1 MNDGKQLRE
10 HDLPVVRERTFKHW
24 GKLSQ
29 YLALLFS
36 DQPND
41 VFSLSELYNGM
52 RTMYL
57 NGYIEN
63 YSESAVRGV
72 LWRFRRDGLIT
83 VRKKRGRH
91 STPFYQ
97 VTPKGIQI
105 LSQARRFFSI
115 EGSLDEGVLAQLP
128 RTSSRESEL
137 TIESGSEFIDLVTSE
152 WDEYFD
158 WNDAWFEGGSLTFT
172 IDKYIADKIHKAC
185 ETQARKRSAGSHGEA
200 GFTLNIWPTT
210 ARIRLWPKRLT
221 IEKDLGTWLVKKCG
235 LGYSDLRLFYSS
247 FRRATK
253 KATIIVEVPTKI
265 DFPEGTSCFFRVR
278 IQGTPWMGPIQ
289 RESTP
294 RSTPRRNRSLVRHE
308 HNSELH
314 KPLWSDS
321 NRDLAEILGVQRGPR
336 RDSGRG
342 YGSYSRPGG
351 SNGRLGETELE
362 VVGIAEAIHERTA
375 AAGGIC

>member
-10 HDLPVVRERTFKHW
+10 HDLPVASERTFKHW

-36 DQPND
+36 DQPDD
-41 VFSLSELYNGM
+41 VFSLSKLYNGM

-57 NGYIEN
+57 NGHIEN

-83 VRKKRGRH
+83 VRKKRGRR

-97 VTPKGIQI
+97 VTPKGVQI
-105 LSQARRFFSI
+105 LSQARRFFSG
-115 EGSLDEGVLAQLP
+115 EGSLDEENLGQLA
-128 RTSSRESEL
+128 RSSSRESDM
-137 TIESGSEFIDLVTSE
+137 TIESGSELVDLVTSQ

-185 ETQARKRSAGSHGEA
+185 ETQARKRSAGIHGEA
-200 GFTLNIWPTT
+200 GFTMLIWPTT
-210 ARIRLWPKRLT
+210 ARVRIWPKYPT
-221 IEKDLGTWLVKKCG
+221 IEKDLGTWLVKKCH
-235 LGYSDLRLFYSS
+235 LGHNDLRLFYSS
-247 FRRATK
+247 FRRAAKKTK
-253 KATIIVEVPTKI
+253 IIVEIPTKI
-265 DFPEGTSCFFRVR
+265 DFPEDESYFFRVR
-278 IQGTPWMGPIQ
+278 TRKTPWLDQNQP
-289 RESTP
+289 ESTP
-294 RSTPRRNRSLVRHE
+294 RSTPCRNRSRGRHE
-308 HNSELH
+308 SGSGLH
-314 KPLWSDS
+314 DPLWSNS
-321 NRDLAEILGVQRGPR
+321 NCNLAEVLRVQRGPR

-342 YGSYSRPGG
+342 YGPSSGSRGAD
-351 SNGRLGETELE
+351 GRLGETELE